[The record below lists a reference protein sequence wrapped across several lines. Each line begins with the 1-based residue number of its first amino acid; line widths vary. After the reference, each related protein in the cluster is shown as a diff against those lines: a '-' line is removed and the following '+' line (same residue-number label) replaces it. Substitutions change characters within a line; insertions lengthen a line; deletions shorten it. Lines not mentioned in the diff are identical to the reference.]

1 MQPLPGKQT
10 REAVPVVQRMT
21 LKAAIAKVPFTVL
34 LPKVGPEFGEGDVHY
49 EPSRG
54 KKSECLAVF
63 YNGGGANSLW
73 FHLSSTLDPE
83 MRERLEWEE
92 IEFSG
97 RRFQLS
103 DPEVDGAL
111 SILVFE
117 QEGTWIEIVSDLGRD
132 ELLNVAASF
141 EAVAK

>member
-1 MQPLPGKQT
+1 M
-10 REAVPVVQRMT
+10 
-21 LKAAIAKVPFTVL
+21 
-34 LPKVGPEFGEGDVHY
+34 
-49 EPSRG
+49 
-54 KKSECLAVF
+54 
-63 YNGGGANSLW
+63 
-73 FHLSSTLDPE
+73 
-83 MRERLEWEE
+83 EE

-103 DPEVDGAL
+103 DPEVEGAL

-117 QEGTWIEIVSDLGRD
+117 QEGTWVEIVSDLGRD